1 VVTLA
6 GDHSLT
12 LGHTNVRIDKIWSR
26 QLSSCEAHRLR
37 LRTPFFD
44 EIWLA
49 QTPLPL
55 DRRYHKL
62 LPGRRLERFEFS
74 ATRLYSAATSPQ
86 ISVAF
91 VCPFRANAEAG
102 DLES

>member
-12 LGHTNVRIDKIWSR
+12 LGHTNVRIDEIWSR
-26 QLSSCEAHRLR
+26 QRSSCEAHPTEIAHAFL
-37 LRTPFFD
+37 D

-55 DRRYHKL
+55 DRRYRKL
-62 LPGRRLERFEFS
+62 LSGRPELFEFS
-74 ATRLYSAATSPQ
+74 ATRLYSAATSPK
-86 ISVAF
+86 ISLAV
-91 VCPFRANAEAG
+91 VCPFGANAEAG